1 MIISPSILNCN
12 FLNLEKELKKI
23 KTADLIHLDIM
34 DGHFV
39 PNISFG
45 MDISKQISN
54 FPNIFFDIHL
64 MISDPIKYIDKFIF
78 KNTKYITIHSEIKNY
93 KEVITY
99 LKSKNVKVGISLN
112 PNTPLDNILDI
123 LDKIDLVL
131 VMSVEPG
138 FGGQKFIEET
148 HKKVSM
154 LNDIRK
160 NKNLNFLIEVD
171 GGINFKIAK
180 KLKLNGADSVVVG
193 SFLFK
198 QKNIKRAIDLFKKI

>member
-1 MIISPSILNCN
+1 MIIAPSILNCN

-99 LKSKNVKVGISLN
+99 LKSKNVKVGISLK
-112 PNTPLDNILDI
+112 PNTPVDNILDI

-138 FGGQKFIEET
+138 FGGQKFIEKMYE
-148 HKKVSM
+148 KVSL

-171 GGINFKIAK
+171 GGINFEIAK

-198 QKNIKRAIDLFKKI
+198 QKNIKKAIDLFKKI

>member
-23 KTADLIHLDIM
+23 KNANLIHLDIM

-78 KNTKYITIHSEIKNY
+78 I
-93 KEVITY
+93 
-99 LKSKNVKVGISLN
+99 
-112 PNTPLDNILDI
+112 
-123 LDKIDLVL
+123 
-131 VMSVEPG
+131 
-138 FGGQKFIEET
+138 FW
-148 HKKVSM
+148 KK
-154 LNDIRK
+154 K
-160 NKNLNFLIEVD
+160 
-171 GGINFKIAK
+171 
-180 KLKLNGADSVVVG
+180 
-193 SFLFK
+193 
-198 QKNIKRAIDLFKKI
+198 

>member
-99 LKSKNVKVGISLN
+99 LKSKNVKVGISLK
-112 PNTPLDNILDI
+112 PNTPVDNILDI

-138 FGGQKFIEET
+138 FGGQKFIEQTYE
-148 HKKVSM
+148 KVSM

-171 GGINFKIAK
+171 GGINFEIAK